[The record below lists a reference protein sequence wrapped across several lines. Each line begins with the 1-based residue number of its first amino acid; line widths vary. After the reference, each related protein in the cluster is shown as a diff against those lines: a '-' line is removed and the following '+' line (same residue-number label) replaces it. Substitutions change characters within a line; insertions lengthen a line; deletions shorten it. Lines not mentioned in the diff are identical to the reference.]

1 MEKYINYNAL
11 LNTLFEQWEN
21 SYDED
26 DRKRF
31 CKDGLMLKPYESLNV
46 DQLWEEAPRRVM
58 FLLKDC
64 PDEWSWDTREL
75 LSKYDKEGKIA
86 DLTETFYQRIAK
98 LFFGLL
104 ENKSNYR
111 VNDKIVNNNLIK
123 VKEAWNI
130 IRK

>member
-11 LNTLFEQWEN
+11 LNTLFEQWKN

-26 DRKRF
+26 DKKRF
-31 CKDGLMLKPYESLNV
+31 CEDGLMLKPDESLNV
-46 DQLWEEAPRRVM
+46 DTLWEKAPRRVM

-64 PDEWSWDTREL
+64 PDGWGWDTREL

-86 DLTETFYQRIAK
+86 NLTEPFYQKIAK

-104 ENKSNYR
+104 ENKFDYTF
-111 VNDKIVNNNLIK
+111 K
-123 VKEAWNI
+123 
-130 IRK
+130 RKK